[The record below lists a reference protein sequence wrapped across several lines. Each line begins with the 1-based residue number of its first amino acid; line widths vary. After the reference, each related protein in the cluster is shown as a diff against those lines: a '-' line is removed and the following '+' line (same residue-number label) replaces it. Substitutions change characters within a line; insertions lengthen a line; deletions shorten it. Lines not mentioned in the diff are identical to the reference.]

1 MVVAFVVARLLV
13 LPLRWVL
20 PLLLVDRFLTLRDVT
35 LILVV
40 VALILIVGSGLLL
53 IVDTWLLLVVVAR
66 LLIVLLLYH

>member
-35 LILVV
+35 LIL
-40 VALILIVGSGLLL
+40 IVGSGLLL
-53 IVDTWLLLVVVAR
+53 IVDTRLLLVVVAR